1 MAPLRTL
8 SVLTMLALACAPA
21 PAPTDGADEGSAGG
35 STATA
40 ETPADASRWPREFV
54 AGPGT
59 GPALFLHQGSDAPA
73 LGYVSPGVPFKIA
86 GLPENGRIPVRIAAG
101 LKVRAWMTTRRMA
114 LRAQR
119 RGKIRGTAAYV
130 GPGDYVRFLAPAD
143 DPDWARVEV
152 MPRLAEGVYAPAVSG
167 EYPFIGLGHEAPP
180 ADAEPLS
187 PGETRFTPAGR
198 EVPLYGRPGQEVV
211 ATLPALGSGVRVA
224 VLRERGEWKGIRAG
238 IGPYLVGYT
247 NAALTEQTAD
257 TEAPTPETPSAA
269 PGEVPVRLR
278 AEADKPLWRLAEG
291 TRVRFDGRTV
301 AILAR
306 DGWGREMNR
315 YENSGEVDLFVA
327 VDDTVAVRGM
337 VRISDLQP
345 AAETTTPEAPAPSAP
360 AASPEAPAPS
370 APAASPPE
378 GGTTTSPAASPAAP

>member
-1 MAPLRTL
+1 MALVRALCVL
-8 SVLTMLALACAPA
+8 SVLAQACAPS
-21 PAPTDGADEGSAGG
+21 PAPTTEAEEGSAGG
-35 STATA
+35 TAATA
-40 ETPADASRWPREFV
+40 PASADPARWPREFV

-86 GLPENGRIPVRIAAG
+86 GLPENGRVPVRIAAG

-119 RGKIRGTAAYV
+119 RGKIRGTPAYV

-143 DPDWARVEV
+143 DPEWARVEV
-152 MPRLAEGVYAPAVSG
+152 MPQLAEGVFAAAVTG
-167 EYPFIGLGHEAPP
+167 EFPMIGLSHTEPP
-180 ADAEPLS
+180 ADAEPPS
-187 PGETRFTPAGR
+187 PGEPRVTPGGR
-198 EVPLYGRPGQEVV
+198 EVPLFARPGGETV
-211 ATLPALGSGVRVA
+211 ATLPALAGGVPVA
-224 VLRERGEWKGIRAG
+224 VLRDRGEWKGVRAG

-247 NAALTEQTAD
+247 NVELR
-257 TEAPTPETPSAA
+257 EAPTTAATPAA
-269 PGEVPVRLR
+269 ATPATPPGQVPLRLQ

-301 AILAR
+301 AILAAE
-306 DGWGREMNR
+306 GWGREMNR

-337 VRISDLQP
+337 VRISDLRP
-345 AAETTTPEAPAPSAP
+345 VEEAPAAAPTAP
-360 AASPEAPAPS
+360 AGEATTAPTPAAPAPTTP
-370 APAASPPE
+370 AP
-378 GGTTTSPAASPAAP
+378 